1 MKYSP
6 FAGVAASFAHLAGR
20 RPSGKR
26 AEETDRKDK
35 ESKRAE
41 EGDEDE
47 KAEDDENEE
56 KAEDDDADAKAED
69 PDDEDEKAGEDED
82 EEKAKKAKAKG
93 KTYAAGRADER
104 KRCAAIFASE
114 HAAGLP
120 HVAAQLAFTTG
131 LSASEAI
138 AVMAGVA
145 ITNPPQGK
153 RGGLADRMATTA
165 IPNVGD
171 DGGKKAD
178 ASTPAGMAAK
188 MTAVY
193 DRLTGTKK

>member
-1 MKYSP
+1 MKHSP
-6 FAGVAASFAHLAGR
+6 FAGAAASFAHLLGR

-26 AEETDRKDK
+26 AEESDRKDK
-35 ESKRAE
+35 DSKRAE

-47 KAEDDENEE
+47 KAEEDEDEE
-56 KAEDDDADAKAED
+56 KAEDDDSDAKAED
-69 PDDEDEKAGEDED
+69 PDDEEKAEDDKD
-82 EEKAKKAKAKG
+82 EEKAQASKPKG
-93 KTYAAGRADER
+93 KSYAAGRADER

-114 HAAGLP
+114 HASGLP
-120 HVAAQLAFTTG
+120 HVAAQLAFTTS
-131 LSASEAI
+131 LSATDAI

-153 RGGLADRMATTA
+153 RGGLADRMASTS